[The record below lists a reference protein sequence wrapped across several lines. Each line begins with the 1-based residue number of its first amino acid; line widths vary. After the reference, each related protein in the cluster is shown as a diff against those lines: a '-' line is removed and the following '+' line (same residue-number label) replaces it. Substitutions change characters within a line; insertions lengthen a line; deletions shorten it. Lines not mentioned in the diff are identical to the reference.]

1 MLTWLLDCLH
11 FVRFAA
17 YKAVTSDDSA
27 DGKLFIICRHTY
39 STTATATDGDVD
51 TAVLGKRKERDK
63 TEENGECIR

>member
-39 STTATATDGDVD
+39 STTATATDGML
-51 TAVLGKRKERDK
+51 TQLYLARGKSVTRQKK
-63 TEENGECIR
+63 MVSV